1 MNDHQYTDQ
10 EICCIIRDYDQMI
23 QDIRHRIESLARELW
38 DLDSNDDWL
47 CKLLSL
53 QHQETGTITTHTDH
67 HDLSDLLKS
76 KKLKGLQYAKELQ
89 EGIEIEMQKMESIQQ
104 LYRCYMELPRREHE
118 LLCCLYEK
126 SMSWNALQ
134 KKYKISKNTFI
145 RRRKNALN
153 MIRKIYSEKRQ
164 RQIYN
169 HYVMD

>member
-76 KKLKGLQYAKELQ
+76 KKVTSSPAYRGGGFLS
-89 EGIEIEMQKMESIQQ
+89 QKRTVGS
-104 LYRCYMELPRREHE
+104 R
-118 LLCCLYEK
+118 
-126 SMSWNALQ
+126 SMRL
-134 KKYKISKNTFI
+134 
-145 RRRKNALN
+145 
-153 MIRKIYSEKRQ
+153 
-164 RQIYN
+164 
-169 HYVMD
+169 

>member
-67 HDLSDLLKS
+67 HDFTLKLDILSILLKQIFHLNIIQNS
-76 KKLKGLQYAKELQ
+76 SIA
-89 EGIEIEMQKMESIQQ
+89 ESH
-104 LYRCYMELPRREHE
+104 P
-118 LLCCLYEK
+118 
-126 SMSWNALQ
+126 NF
-134 KKYKISKNTFI
+134 ISSVPKF
-145 RRRKNALN
+145 
-153 MIRKIYSEKRQ
+153 
-164 RQIYN
+164 
-169 HYVMD
+169 

>member
-89 EGIEIEMQKMESIQQ
+89 EGIEIEMQKWNRSSSYIVATWNFLEGSMN
-104 LYRCYMELPRREHE
+104 YYVACTRN
-118 LLCCLYEK
+118 LCHGMHCR
-126 SMSWNALQ
+126 
-134 KKYKISKNTFI
+134 KNT
-145 RRRKNALN
+145 KYQ
-153 MIRKIYSEKRQ
+153 KYIYKKKKKR
-164 RQIYN
+164 IK
-169 HYVMD
+169 HDT

>member
-104 LYRCYMELPRREHE
+104 IYRC
-118 LLCCLYEK
+118 
-126 SMSWNALQ
+126 
-134 KKYKISKNTFI
+134 
-145 RRRKNALN
+145 
-153 MIRKIYSEKRQ
+153 
-164 RQIYN
+164 
-169 HYVMD
+169 

>member
-53 QHQETGTITTHTDH
+53 QHQETGTITTHANH
-67 HDLSDLLKS
+67 RDLSDLLKS
-76 KKLKGLQYAKELQ
+76 KKSKGLQYAKELQ

-126 SMSWNALQ
+126 AMSWNALQ

-169 HYVMD
+169 HDVMD

>member
-1 MNDHQYTDQ
+1 
-10 EICCIIRDYDQMI
+10 MI

-53 QHQETGTITTHTDH
+53 QHQETGTITTHTNH
-67 HDLSDLLKS
+67 RDLSDLLKS
-76 KKLKGLQYAKELQ
+76 KKSKGLQYARELQ

-104 LYRCYMELPRREHE
+104 LYHCYMELPRKEHE
-118 LLCCLYEK
+118 LLCCLYENPCHG
-126 SMSWNALQ
+126 MH
-134 KKYKISKNTFI
+134 YRKISNIKEYI
-145 RRRKNALN
+145 YEEKKNALN

-169 HYVMD
+169 HDVME